1 MQKAAQK
8 GAAFPLHECAD
19 AKAGVLRRV
28 LFRTTGFIP
37 EWSLPDFSAVER
49 GVSAAA

>member
-8 GAAFPLHECAD
+8 GAAFPLHECAN

-37 EWSLPDFSAVER
+37 NMLVAGLFGR
-49 GVSAAA
+49 